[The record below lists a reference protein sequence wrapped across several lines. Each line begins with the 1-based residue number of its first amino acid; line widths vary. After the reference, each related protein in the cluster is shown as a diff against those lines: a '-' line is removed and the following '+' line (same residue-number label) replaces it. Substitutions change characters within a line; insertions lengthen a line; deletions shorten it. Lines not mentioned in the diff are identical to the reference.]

1 MNYIKKI
8 LGVVFILMPPYII
21 YVMILEAIK
30 KIGAASELT
39 KTNITLQWTIILTIF
54 IPCCVGLLI
63 FGWYAVNGEYDE
75 LPDQS
80 SHF

>member
-1 MNYIKKI
+1 MKNIKKI
-8 LGVVFILMPPYII
+8 LGVVFILMPPYIV
-21 YVMILEAIK
+21 YKMILQAII

-39 KTNITLQWTIILTIF
+39 KSNITLQWAIILIIF

-80 SHF
+80 KHF